1 LKKLGASVLALLML
15 AAGCTKTGGG
25 PAGTGTENG
34 QRQSWTIPH
43 TMRFTTGEDVKS
55 LNPLITQDTSV
66 TLMIAPLTM
75 AYLIKW
81 DHNNAAL
88 PELATEVPTQANG
101 GISKDGLT
109 ITYHLRKDAKWS
121 DGVPFTGD
129 DVVFSFKAVLNPAN
143 NVVSRTGF
151 DLIGKMDQPD
161 KYTVV
166 LHMKKP
172 YSPFVETFFS
182 TAGAEPSLLPK
193 HLLAQYPNLNNVA
206 YNAKPVGIG
215 PFKVQE
221 WKRAQ
226 NVTLVANPLYFRGKP
241 KLDKI
246 VYEIITENNTVLTQ
260 LQAKSMDLWYQAPQN
275 FIDQLKALTPFNTEA
290 RPSYYFRHID
300 FNTTSPKLKELAVRQ
315 ALKYATDRKQ
325 ILDTVYHGIG
335 NLQDQPAPKTSPYW
349 DPNIPLQAFDLN
361 KAKQL
366 LDQAG
371 WKPGPDGVREKN
383 GVRLDLD
390 FATASGTNINDQ
402 MIEQLR
408 STWKQIGVSV
418 TVHHYQNNLL
428 FAPYQDGGILYTG
441 KFDVSYFAWGQ
452 DALGD
457 PSPIYSC
464 KSIPPNGQNILH
476 WCNKKAEAAMNE
488 FFTHFDQAQRNKDA
502 AVVYEELNK
511 DVPTIV
517 LMGTEALWSYN
528 KDMKNFNPG
537 SLSPFDEFWNVDV

>member
-1 LKKLGASVLALLML
+1 MKKLGASSLALVVLA
-15 AAGCTKTGGG
+15 AACTKTGGG
-25 PAGTGTENG
+25 PAGAGGAG
-34 QRQSWTIPH
+34 QRQSFTIPH
-43 TMRFTTGEDVKS
+43 TLRLTDGEDVKA
-55 LNPLITQDTSV
+55 LNTLITQDTPVS
-66 TLMIAPLTM
+66 LIIAPLTM
-75 AYLIKW
+75 AWLVKW
-81 DHNNAAL
+81 DRDNQAT
-88 PELATEVPTQANG
+88 PELAMEVPTQANG
-101 GISKDGLT
+101 GVSKDGLT
-109 ITYHLRKDAKWS
+109 ITYHLRKGVKWS
-121 DGVPFTGD
+121 DGVPFTAD
-129 DVVFSFKAVLNPAN
+129 DVIFSFKAVLNPTN

-151 DLIGKMDQPD
+151 DLVQKMDEPD

-182 TAGAEPSLLPK
+182 TSGAEPSLLPV
-193 HLLAQYPNLNNVA
+193 HLLAQFPNLNNVA

-226 NVTLVANPLYFRGKP
+226 NVTLVANPLYFRGRP

-246 VYEIITENNTVLTQ
+246 VYEIITENNTILTQ
-260 LQAKSMDLWYQAPQN
+260 MQAKNMDLWYQAPQN
-275 FIDQLKALTPFNTEA
+275 FIDQLKALQPFTTEA

-300 FNTTSPKLKELAVRQ
+300 FNLTSPKLKEVAVRQ
-315 ALKYATDRKQ
+315 ALRYATDRKQ

-335 NLQDQPAPKTSPYW
+335 HLQDQPAPRTAPYW
-349 DPNIPLQAFDLN
+349 DPTIQPVPFDLN

-371 WKPGPDGVREKN
+371 WKPGADGVREKN

-408 STWKQIGVSV
+408 STWKQIGVNI

-428 FAPYQDGGILYTG
+428 FAQYADGGILYTG
-441 KFDVSYFAWGQ
+441 KFDVAYFAWGQ

-457 PSPIYSC
+457 ASPIYSC
-464 KSIPPNGQNILH
+464 KSIPPNGQNIMH
-476 WCNKKAEAAMNE
+476 WCNQRAQAAMDA

-502 AVVYEELNK
+502 AIVYEELNK

-528 KDMKNFNPG
+528 KDMKSFDPG
-537 SLSPFDEFWNVDV
+537 ALAPFDDFMNVDV